1 MELEEDDEKVLKKV
15 DKILARNNP
24 FFKNLDLILAKQN
37 QVSIQLALL
46 KHETKQLEGE
56 NDDLKVIMREVF
68 HNLAISSDLAGDGL
82 LSTRKKYM
90 VKPRRKKRRPKPISY
105 QGMLVPKNFLVAAD
119 IRYFLR
125 TYPTT
130 KKVAIEIIVLFRF
143 QALFIEFTS
152 TSRKESTALIA
163 QNSLIRL
170 ILSKQSHVS
179 LVKKH
184 IICK

>member
-1 MELEEDDEKVLKKV
+1 MNDKSSKLLFSESENDIECIERTNALELEEDDEKVLKKV

-90 VKPRRKKRRPKPISY
+90 TKPRRRRRKPKPISY

-119 IRYFLR
+119 IRY
-125 TYPTT
+125 
-130 KKVAIEIIVLFRF
+130 
-143 QALFIEFTS
+143 
-152 TSRKESTALIA
+152 
-163 QNSLIRL
+163 
-170 ILSKQSHVS
+170 
-179 LVKKH
+179 
-184 IICK
+184 